1 VGGRDP
7 LERHRE
13 GTLRAAARS
22 PVHERDVAAVAVR
35 ALTGSGHDGAKHV
48 LTGPEMLI
56 KAEQVRAIGEAI
68 GRPLRFE
75 EGTAEEA
82 REEWVAA
89 GLPPRSR
96 TGSLTPTPG
105 SWRSRNR

>member
-1 VGGRDP
+1 M
-7 LERHRE
+7 
-13 GTLRAAARS
+13 
-22 PVHERDVAAVAVR
+22 AVR
-35 ALTGSGHDGAKHV
+35 ALTGAGHDGAKHV
-48 LTGPEMLI
+48 LTGPEVLT

-89 GLPPRSR
+89 GLSSAAADRIFNAHARFVEDPEPVTTTVEELTGTPAR
-96 TGSLTPTPG
+96 TFRGWASDHDDDF
-105 SWRSRNR
+105 